1 MDFKSEKT
9 ASGLSFESLAPT
21 AKTLCDEAVDEFLAG
36 LGPDDHKKNPFVR
49 DVLARRR
56 QPDAPDDH
64 LEEMRRCIERLEL
77 KKKERKTYRILEKV
91 SPFLEG
97 LGRLTKTCESALQ
110 ATPFGVSI
118 AFSGVRIVLEAA
130 VAVQGALTEV
140 LEALEDIAPDLRCY
154 ELIAEAQAGSP
165 DMAIAIKRAYRHVLE
180 FWCLAAAA
188 LSRGYAVATASAII
202 KSLRPV
208 VQTFRDR
215 IRQDSRHVQDLLAA
229 SLATQGTDTRLK
241 QIRRDIAQWIG
252 GASKDGGLLD
262 HEQDLRA
269 RRQRRTGGTCRW
281 MFERPEFTAWRDAKE
296 DAALWYHAPPG
307 TGKSV
312 LASAVVD
319 HLRSREPG
327 AQVACFFYTFSE
339 GTKRRGLAGLRSL
352 ALQLL
357 RASAYTPDGVVLE
370 YTRAQQQLRYD
381 LEGGNADV
389 HDAVRRVL
397 HIFLD
402 QCPHVYIVLD
412 GLDECLEEDGLF
424 FGTLEALLGARTNG
438 TAKWF
443 FSSCDVGPMRRS
455 MRRVGAVEVRADFD
469 AIADDVRAYLQA
481 EDICMVHAD
490 DWIDPGEQNFL
501 YARLRCEIVKGRGYT
516 SREEIRAA
524 LREFPRGL
532 DSCYVKILERIAGRS
547 VSEQNLARRVF
558 RILIASEKPVTVDEL
573 LNALAIR
580 PDASDHS
587 PDRAPL
593 GGLNMVEDVCGP
605 LITREVSKNGEVVK
619 LYHKSVRDFLLATDT
634 AVEPRLRSFLVD
646 EDEAE
651 TEIGLG
657 CLTYL
662 QYERYAQ
669 PLDLSAALDT
679 KARDHAFL
687 RYAACFWH
695 AHLWSARPNPPVVAA
710 VEAFLQSPAFW
721 TCIYVQAH
729 TARYLFARYN
739 RERGTSSFI
748 PTMGRARDAASLF
761 ALPLPRWMTGRE
773 GPSGSLDSSF
783 CAFVQDWGELLTKS
797 PDHLAMAV
805 PLTLFRPGCGLTP
818 PGGKALIRARY
829 TSKLLGQLPD
839 LIVTDASF
847 VGKKGSTL
855 QLRIIRQEGKSPDL
869 RAKVFRVSVFPKAK
883 VLAESVHPMTPGEGW
898 LNTLVRGELGEDLV
912 QAWRVDTATLGV
924 RRAFQGQSSECLVK
938 EGVPGLGMSGEGR
951 WRLVQMT
958 VATGS
963 EGSTRVFHL
972 RWVPKEDYECRCGGT
987 KAAEE
992 VEGDEDEDSASDS
1005 DSDSDSDSES
1015 DSDSD
1020 SDTSAVDTSD
1030 ADDTE
1035 HTSEADHRPHRDC
1048 LVVAADFGPPV
1059 WRAIRTDHSLWSRIV
1074 GARHPALP
1082 VVAVSHR
1089 PGEVVVFDD
1098 EAGTSCSVDIP
1109 EAKRKGTPPAHT
1121 RELQFSPCGG
1131 FVHLLSVELTPTAMH
1146 TECHVVLS
1154 TYRFTRESPSSY
1166 TFEASGTP
1174 VDFTYRFAEMLT
1186 TLPAPFVMTY
1196 WTPEAVVVSLPPLT
1210 YNPRIVRIGLE
1221 AEHGVTTP
1229 TGPIFFPASTA
1240 WRRPHLMYGGGS
1252 LYLILD
1258 ASSTGGGTM
1267 CVVQSRCGRP
1277 GCKNVREVKGEEKQ
1291 EGGKQDGGKQQ
1302 AVVSPPVVLRWK
1314 MTKDKEEADGE
1325 DDTLAWR
1332 TWNQEEDGRSED
1344 VKVGRSEAEELR
1356 MLRGDFVGAKKY
1368 HVPYRSGLDWTR
1380 QGVLSC
1386 A

>member
-1 MDFKSEKT
+1 MDFKLDKM
-9 ASGLSFESLAPT
+9 ASGLSFDTIAPT
-21 AKTLCDEAVDEFLAG
+21 GKTLCDEAVDEFLEA

-56 QPDAPDDH
+56 QTNAPDDH
-64 LEEMRRCIERLEL
+64 LEEMRQCIERLEM
-77 KKKERKTYRILEKV
+77 KKKERKTYRILEKI

-97 LGRLTKTCESALQ
+97 LGRLTKTCENALQ
-110 ATPFGVSI
+110 ATPFGVAI

-154 ELIAEAQAGSP
+154 ELIAEAQTGSF
-165 DMAIAIKRAYRHVLE
+165 DMAAAIKRAYRHVLE
-180 FWCLAAAA
+180 FWCLAAGA
-188 LSRGYAVATASAII
+188 LSRGYVTATASALL

-229 SLATQGTDTRLK
+229 SLATQGTDARVKQTR
-241 QIRRDIAQWIG
+241 RNIAQWIG
-252 GASKDGGLLD
+252 GASMGLLD

-281 MFERPEFTAWRDAKE
+281 MFDRAEFKAWRDAKE
-296 DAALWYHAPPG
+296 DAVLWYHAPPG

-319 HLRSREPG
+319 HLRSRQPG

-339 GTKRRGLAGLRSL
+339 GAKRRGLAGLRSL

-357 RASAYTPDGVVLE
+357 SASAYTPDGVELE

-381 LEGGNADV
+381 LEGGGGDV

-402 QCPHVYIVLD
+402 QCPHVYVVLD
-412 GLDECLEEDGLF
+412 GLDECLDEDGVF
-424 FGTLEALLGARTNG
+424 FGTLETLLGARTNG

-469 AIADDVRAYLQA
+469 AIAGDVRAYLQA

-490 DWIDPGEQNFL
+490 NWIDPGEQNFL
-501 YARLRCEIVKGRGYT
+501 YARLRCEIVKGLGYT
-516 SREEIRAA
+516 SKEEISAA
-524 LREFPRGL
+524 LRAFPRGL

-547 VSEQNLARRVF
+547 VSEQNLAIRVF

-573 LNALAIR
+573 IDALAIR
-580 PDASDHS
+580 PDASDYS

-593 GGLNMVEDVCGP
+593 GGLAMVEDICGP
-605 LITREVSKNGEVVK
+605 LIAREVTKTGEVVK
-619 LYHKSVRDFLLATDT
+619 LYHKSVRDFLLATDA
-634 AVEPRLRSFLVD
+634 AVDVRLRIFLVD

-662 QYERYAQ
+662 QYERYAR
-669 PLDLSAALDT
+669 PLDLTAILDT
-679 KARDHAFL
+679 TAKDHAFL

-695 AHLWSARPNPPVVAA
+695 AHLWSARPKGPVVAA
-710 VEAFLQSPAFW
+710 VEAFLQSPTFW

-729 TARYLFARYN
+729 AARHLFARYN
-739 RERGTSSFI
+739 HEHGTTFI
-748 PTMGRARDAASLF
+748 PTMGRARNAAALF
-761 ALPLPRWMTGRE
+761 ALPLPRWMAGME
-773 GPSGSLDSSF
+773 GASGSLDRSF

-818 PGGKALIRARY
+818 PGGKAAVRARY
-829 TSKLLGQLPD
+829 TSKLLGQLPG

-847 VGKKGSTL
+847 VGKKGGTL
-855 QLRIIRQEGKSPDL
+855 QLRIIREEGEGPDR
-869 RAKVFRVSVFPKAK
+869 RAKVYRLSVFPKAK
-883 VLAESVHPMTPGEGW
+883 VLAESMHPMTPSDGGI
-898 LNTLVRGELGEDLV
+898 NTLVKGELGEDLV
-912 QAWRVDTATLGV
+912 QSWRVDQDTLGV
-924 RRAFQGQSSECLVK
+924 RRAYQGQTTEALMK
-938 EGVPGLGMSGEGR
+938 EVPGLGKEGEGL
-951 WRLVQMT
+951 WRMVQLT

-963 EGSTRVFHL
+963 EGTTRVFHL
-972 RWVPKEDYECRCGGT
+972 RWVPKEDYECRCDGAKGGQQREAT
-987 KAAEE
+987 E
-992 VEGDEDEDSASDS
+992 VEEDDEDEDSS
-1005 DSDSDSDSES
+1005 S

-1020 SDTSAVDTSD
+1020 SDTDSDSDSNSDSDSDSSGLESSD
-1030 ADDTE
+1030 ADDSETAE
-1035 HTSEADHRPHRDC
+1035 HDHRPHRDC
-1048 LVVAADFGPPV
+1048 LIVASDFGPPV
-1059 WRAIRTDHSLWSRIV
+1059 WRAIRTDHSLWSKVV

-1089 PGEVVVFDD
+1089 PGEVTLFDD
-1098 EAGTSCSVDIP
+1098 EAGTSCSVKVT
-1109 EAKRKGTPPAHT
+1109 EAGKATRTPPAHT
-1121 RELQFSPCGG
+1121 RELQFSPCGS
-1131 FVHLLSVELTPTAMH
+1131 FMHLLSIELTPTALH
-1146 TECHVVLS
+1146 TDCHVVLS
-1154 TYRFTRESPSSY
+1154 TYRFTREGELSY
-1166 TFEASGTP
+1166 VLEALGAP
-1174 VDFTYRFAEMLT
+1174 IEFTYRFAEMLT
-1186 TLPAPFVMTY
+1186 TLPTPFVMTY
-1196 WTPEAVVVSLPPLT
+1196 WTPEAVVVALPPLT
-1210 YNPRIVRIGLE
+1210 YSPRIVRIGLGDKRE
-1221 AEHGVTTP
+1221 MTTP

-1252 LYLILD
+1252 LYLVLD

-1277 GCKNVREVKGEEKQ
+1277 GCKNVREVKGHGAKEGEKQ
-1291 EGGKQDGGKQQ
+1291 E

-1314 MTKDKEEADGE
+1314 METKGGDGDGE
-1325 DDTLAWR
+1325 EDEALAWR
-1332 TWNQEEDGRSED
+1332 AWDDGEDGRSED
-1344 VKVGRSEAEELR
+1344 VKAGRSEADESR

-1368 HVPYRSGLDWTR
+1368 LVPYRSGLDWTR